1 MPLAFPSHP
10 GLVAPLWRKWP
21 ARFDP
26 LAVGLGAA
34 VPDVVDAIAGIG
46 RGHLGQ
52 WYGHSVLG
60 LFLLDVPATLLLVAL
75 ARKIPH
81 ARIRALP
88 RASLPI
94 LAFGAWIGALSHIVS
109 DFVSHETFVLLLP
122 WYPYARVF
130 PARWYERWF
139 EVPLPGYR
147 EPYPVGPHFVMWC
160 ALSVAGAILF
170 FRRPR
175 AQ

>member
-10 GLVAPLWRKWP
+10 GLVAPLWRRWP
-21 ARFDP
+21 RTFDP
-26 LAVGLGAA
+26 LALGIGAA
-34 VPDVVDAIAGIG
+34 VPDVVDGACGVV

-60 LFLLDVPATLLLVAL
+60 LFLLDVPATLVLVAL
-75 ARKIPH
+75 ARAVPWS
-81 ARIRALP
+81 RIRALP
-88 RASLPI
+88 RAPLPT
-94 LAFGAWIGALSHIVS
+94 LAFAGWVGALSHVLS

-122 WYPYARVF
+122 WHAYERVF
-130 PARWYERWF
+130 PAFWYRRLF

-147 EPYPVGPHFVMWC
+147 EPYPIGPHFAVWC
-160 ALSVAGAILF
+160 ALSVLGAVLF

-175 AQ
+175 Q